1 MARPTG
7 NGKSDGSPMSGSSTD
22 GSPAISVIIV
32 SYESGPTLA
41 RCLDALRAQTFTDF
55 EILLV
60 DNASSDGAPRAAAA
74 ADPAIRFL
82 QPGANLGFAAGN
94 NLAARE
100 ARGRWLALLNPDAFA
115 APDWLA
121 QLTAMAQRRPRV
133 NCFTS
138 LQRDAA
144 QPALLDGTGDVM
156 TGAGFPYRGGYHN
169 PAPSAVPEGE
179 TFSACGAAMLIDRAL
194 FLRLGGFDERFF
206 CYCEDVD
213 LGYRL
218 RLIGEPTLL
227 APKAVVD
234 HMGSASTGV
243 RSDFSLFHGSRNR
256 IWVYVKNTP
265 AALWWTAPLH
275 VLATLILLVRH
286 LTRGEAA
293 PAWRGVVAA
302 LKDLGPA
309 LTARRALQAGRTA
322 AAAEIAAAMTW
333 NPLDLLGMRSVIK
346 PPRGPRSADA

>member
-7 NGKSDGSPMSGSSTD
+7 NGKSDAP
-22 GSPAISVIIV
+22 PLISVVIV
-32 SYESGPTLA
+32 SYQSGPTLE
-41 RCLDALRAQTFTDF
+41 RCLAALSAQTFADF

-60 DNASSDGAPRAAAA
+60 DNASTDGAPQAAAA

-82 QPGANLGFAAGN
+82 EPGANLGFAAGN

-100 ARGRWLALLNPDAFA
+100 ARGRWLALLNPDAFP

-121 QLTAMAQRRPRV
+121 QLVAMSERRPRV

-144 QPALLDGTGDVM
+144 EPARLDGTGDVM
-156 TGAGFPYRGGYHN
+156 TLAGFPYRGGYHN
-169 PAPSAVPEGE
+169 PAPATVPEGE

-227 APKAVVD
+227 APNAVVD
-234 HMGSASTGV
+234 HVGSASTGA

-256 IWVYVKNTP
+256 IWVFVKNTP
-265 AALWWTAPLH
+265 AALWWTAPIH
-275 VLATLILLVRH
+275 VLATLVLLARH
-286 LTRGEAA
+286 VTRGEAA
-293 PAWRGVVAA
+293 PVWRGIMAA

-309 LTARRALQAGRTA
+309 LAARRELQATRTA
-322 AAAEIAAAMTW
+322 SAGEISAAMTW

>member
-7 NGKSDGSPMSGSSTD
+7 NGKSGTP
-22 GSPAISVIIV
+22 PQVSVVIV
-32 SYESGPTLA
+32 AYQSGPTLA
-41 RCLDALRAQTFTDF
+41 RCLEGLRAQTFADF
-55 EILLV
+55 EVLLV
-60 DNASSDGAPRAAAA
+60 DNASTDGAPQAAAT
-74 ADPAIRFL
+74 ADPSIRFL
-82 QPGANLGFAAGN
+82 TPGANLGFAAGN

-100 ARGRWLALLNPDAFA
+100 ARGRWLALLNPDAYPA
-115 APDWLA
+115 ADWLERLLA
-121 QLTAMAQRRPRV
+121 AAARRPEV

-144 QPALLDGTGDVM
+144 EPALLDGTGDVM
-156 TGAGFPYRGGYHN
+156 TLAGFPYRGGYHN
-169 PAPSAVPEGE
+169 PAPAVVPEGE

-218 RLIGEPTLL
+218 RLIGEPTVL
-227 APKAVVD
+227 APDAVVD
-234 HMGSASTGV
+234 HVGSASTGV
-243 RSDFSLFHGSRNR
+243 RSAFSLFHGSRNR

-265 AALWWTAPLH
+265 TALWWTLPLH
-275 VLATLILLVRH
+275 VLATLVLLARH

-293 PAWRGVVAA
+293 PAWRGIVAA
-302 LKDLGPA
+302 IKDLGPA
-309 LTARRALQAGRTA
+309 LADRRRLQAARSASAGD
-322 AAAEIAAAMTW
+322 IAAAMTW

-346 PPRGPRSADA
+346 TPKRGPRPDGA

>member
-7 NGKSDGSPMSGSSTD
+7 NGKSDTP
-22 GSPAISVIIV
+22 PLISVIIV
-32 SYESGPTLA
+32 SYQSGPTLA
-41 RCLDALRAQTFTDF
+41 RCLENLRAQTFADF

-60 DNASSDGAPRAAAA
+60 DNASTDGAPQAAAA

-82 QPGANLGFAAGN
+82 EPGVNLGFAAGN

-100 ARGRWLALLNPDAFA
+100 ARGRWLALLNPDAFP

-121 QLTAMAQRRPRV
+121 ELIAMSERRLGV

-144 QPALLDGTGDVM
+144 QPDRLDGTGDVM
-156 TGAGFPYRGGYHN
+156 TLVGFPYRGGYHN
-169 PAPSAVPEGE
+169 PAPPTVPEGE
-179 TFSACGAAMLIDRAL
+179 TFSACGAAMLVDRAL
-194 FLRLGGFDERFF
+194 FLGMGGFDERFF

-234 HMGSASTGV
+234 HVGSASTGTH
-243 RSDFSLFHGSRNR
+243 SDFSLFHGSRNR

-265 AALWWTAPLH
+265 AALWWTAPIH
-275 VLATLILLVRH
+275 VLATLVLLARH
-286 LTRGEAA
+286 AMRGEAA
-293 PAWRGVVAA
+293 PAWRGIMAA

-309 LTARRALQAGRTA
+309 LVARRALQATRTA
-322 AAAEIAAAMTW
+322 RAGEIAAAMTW

-346 PPRGPRSADA
+346 TPKGPRSTGA

>member
-1 MARPTG
+1 MARPHG
-7 NGKSDGSPMSGSSTD
+7 NGKSEKDPTVSVVIVAYQSRSTLD
-22 GSPAISVIIV
+22 QC
-32 SYESGPTLA
+32 LA
-41 RCLDALRAQTFTDF
+41 HLAAQTFTDF
-55 EILLV
+55 ELLLV
-60 DNASSDGAPRAAAA
+60 DNASTDGAPQAAAL
-74 ADPAIRFL
+74 ADPAIRL
-82 QPGANLGFAAGN
+82 LLPGANLGFAAGN

-100 ARGRWLALLNPDAFA
+100 ARGRWLALLNPDAFP

-121 QLTAMAQRRPRV
+121 QLVAMAERRPHV

-156 TGAGFPYRGGYHN
+156 TLAGFPYRGGYHN
-169 PAPSAVPEGE
+169 PAPPIVPEGE

-227 APKAVVD
+227 APNAVVD
-234 HMGSASTGV
+234 HVGSASTGV

-275 VLATLILLVRH
+275 VLATLILLARH
-286 LTRGEAA
+286 VTRGEAG
-293 PAWRGVVAA
+293 PAWRGIVAA

-309 LTARRALQAGRTA
+309 LAARRELQAGRTA
-322 AAAEIAAAMTW
+322 SAGAIAAAMTW
-333 NPLDLLGMRSVIK
+333 NPLDLFGMRSVIK
-346 PPRGPRSADA
+346 PAKGPRSADA

>member
-7 NGKSDGSPMSGSSTD
+7 NGKSEAP
-22 GSPAISVIIV
+22 PLISVVIV
-32 SYESGPTLA
+32 AYQSGPTLA
-41 RCLDALRAQTFTDF
+41 RCLKGLREQIFGDF

-60 DNASSDGAPRAAAA
+60 DNASSDGAPQAAAA
-74 ADPAIRFL
+74 ADPAIRL
-82 QPGANLGFAAGN
+82 LLPGANLGFAAGN

-100 ARGRWLALLNPDAFA
+100 ARGRWLALLNPDAFP
-115 APDWLA
+115 APDWLD
-121 QLTAMAQRRPRV
+121 QLVAMARRRPEV
-133 NCFTS
+133 NCFAS

-144 QPALLDGTGDVM
+144 EPALLDGTGDVM
-156 TGAGFPYRGGYHN
+156 TLAGFPYRGGYHN
-169 PAPSAVPEGE
+169 PAPPAVPEGE

-194 FLRLGGFDERFF
+194 FLRMGGFDERFF

-227 APKAVVD
+227 APRAVVD
-234 HMGSASTGV
+234 HVGSASTGV

-265 AALWWTAPLH
+265 SALWWTAPLH
-275 VLATLILLVRH
+275 VLATLVLLVRH

-293 PAWRGVVAA
+293 PAWRGIVAA

-309 LTARRALQAGRTA
+309 LAARRELQAGRTA
-322 AAAEIAAAMTW
+322 AVGEIAAAMTW
-333 NPLDLLGMRSVIK
+333 NPLDLLRMRSVIK
-346 PPRGPRSADA
+346 PLRGPRSGGA